1 MDNTKLIEKEEK
13 RVCGGGDACV
23 WGVLPIYKVLL
34 LLLLLHND
42 Y

>member
-1 MDNTKLIEKEEK
+1 M
-13 RVCGGGDACV
+13 GMGGDACV

-34 LLLLLHND
+34 LLLLLLHND

>member
-1 MDNTKLIEKEEK
+1 MDNTKLIERRETG
-13 RVCGGGDACV
+13 VGGDACV

-34 LLLLLHND
+34 LLLLLLLYND